1 MKNYFNIEFQK
12 ESSRI
17 PVITIYKNSDF
28 ATLMQLI
35 ICWVNMKQMSMIY
48 IVNNVILN
56 EISENEN
63 YCKGNF
69 CLPNIF
75 KL

>member
-1 MKNYFNIEFQK
+1 MKNYFNKEFQK

-35 ICWVNMKQMSMIY
+35 IC
-48 IVNNVILN
+48 
-56 EISENEN
+56 
-63 YCKGNF
+63 
-69 CLPNIF
+69 
-75 KL
+75 